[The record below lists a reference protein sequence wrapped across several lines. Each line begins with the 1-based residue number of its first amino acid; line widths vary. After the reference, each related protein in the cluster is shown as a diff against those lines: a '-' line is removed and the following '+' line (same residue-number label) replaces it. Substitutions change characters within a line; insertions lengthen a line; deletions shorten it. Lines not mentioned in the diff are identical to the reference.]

1 MTTRAD
7 DPNLD
12 FHLSA
17 EQIAFY
23 DDNGYLV
30 LPGRIPAD
38 LLAQL
43 RDAGDRWIA
52 AGRDLDG
59 TPEGVDYAF
68 ADRPSG
74 RVMFRV
80 DYVHDKGEPSSL
92 ELLGSPEILGIA
104 ESLAGRD
111 FVPTYE
117 SMVFK
122 DDGDA
127 APIHWHQDA
136 VHPRHSR
143 IFNVDIYL
151 DASVAGA
158 GALRVVPGSH
168 RQAADICA
176 LEEGHGWDLP
186 GAIEVPLEAGDV
198 LIHDVM
204 IVHGSPPTEGNR
216 MRRTVYYEFRSAEQI
231 ITEGPW
237 DREWI
242 DRRLRLMPL
251 ALAEHAAARPDIR
264 QFTWSPDPELRPAP
278 ADDREAELRIIHVGH
293 TPGSYCSAG
302 SVAGPPLPAATG

>member
-38 LLAQL
+38 LLARL

-204 IVHGSPPTEGNR
+204 IVHGSAAHRGQSDAPDGLLRVPFGRADHHRGAVGPGVDRPPT
-216 MRRTVYYEFRSAEQI
+216 A
-231 ITEGPW
+231 
-237 DREWI
+237 
-242 DRRLRLMPL
+242 
-251 ALAEHAAARPDIR
+251 AHAAGARR
-264 QFTWSPDPELRPAP
+264 ARCGQAGHPAVH
-278 ADDREAELRIIHVGH
+278 LV
-293 TPGSYCSAG
+293 AG
-302 SVAGPPLPAATG
+302 SRVAPGTSG